1 MDDIHVHIRVDF
13 NERCSIGPGKISL
26 LQSIQ
31 ATRSLS
37 ESARTLGMSYR
48 RAWLLVH
55 NVNES
60 FDEPAVDFNVGGKDG
75 GGAQITAFGE
85 RLIAVYR
92 DFEAKIEKLSA
103 NTFVG
108 LRPKSKGR
116 GSNTP
121 SKRTLRK
128 RIATPL

>member
-1 MDDIHVHIRVDF
+1 MDAIHVHIRVDF

-26 LQSIQ
+26 LQSIH

-75 GGAQITAFGE
+75 GGAQLTAFGE
-85 RLIAVYR
+85 RLIAAYR
-92 DFEAKIEKLSA
+92 AFEAKIETLTATAFVDLKPKL
-103 NTFVG
+103 
-108 LRPKSKGR
+108 KGR
-116 GSNTP
+116 GASAP
-121 SKRTLRK
+121 SKRTIRK
-128 RIATPL
+128 RIPSP